1 MPSNAKLLEIIHL
14 QTEIAK
20 LGIDLSQVMALVVE
34 RTVPLVRA
42 DGAAIELAEGE
53 DMVYRAVSG
62 NAKAFLGLRIKR
74 KGSLSGLCV
83 QAGEVL
89 LCEDS
94 ETDPR
99 VDRQATRKIGLRSM
113 IVMPLRYRDA
123 TVGVLKVMSAEANK
137 FQKEDE
143 MILGLL
149 SEVVAAAM
157 FHATR
162 LESDDLL
169 HKATHDALT
178 DLANRSLF
186 MDRLRNILSSNS
198 NQAGLLIIDMDGLKA
213 INDSL
218 GHRAGDAAIK
228 ELASRISMST
238 KESDLVARLGGDEFA
253 VILTPLQ
260 GSDGISETIRRI
272 ELSFEREFTFEGQT
286 IPIHASMGGA
296 SFPDD
301 SMDLEKLIET
311 ADSRMYAAK
320 RSHRQNAAS
329 TPLNLPSKRNN
340 PE

>member
-20 LGIDLSQVMALVVE
+20 LGIDLSQVMALVVD
-34 RTVPLVRA
+34 RTIPLVRA

-62 NAKAFLGLRIKR
+62 NAKPFLGLRIKR
-74 KGSLSGLCV
+74 NGSLSGLCV
-83 QAGEVL
+83 QTGEVL

-99 VDRQATRKIGLRSM
+99 VDRQPTRKIGLRSM

-123 TVGVLKVMSAEANK
+123 TVGVLKVMSAEAHK

-186 MDRLRNILSSNS
+186 MDRLRNILSSSS
-198 NQAGLLIIDMDGLKA
+198 NQAGLLMIDMDGLKT

-218 GHRAGDAAIK
+218 GHRAD
-228 ELASRISMST
+228 
-238 KESDLVARLGGDEFA
+238 
-253 VILTPLQ
+253 
-260 GSDGISETIRRI
+260 
-272 ELSFEREFTFEGQT
+272 ELSCLLSENSLLKDRPFPFMQASAGQAFQRILWIWRNSLKPLT
-286 IPIHASMGGA
+286 VECMRPSEVIDRTPHPIP
-296 SFPDD
+296 
-301 SMDLEKLIET
+301 
-311 ADSRMYAAK
+311 
-320 RSHRQNAAS
+320 
-329 TPLNLPSKRNN
+329 
-340 PE
+340 